1 MNSSP
6 VDELEIA
13 DAAGGDALSSGVLIH
28 ATVLLAFVNLD
39 SAVIDVE
46 LISRRFRADNPGGT
60 LVFTTDALGDVP
72 AWDVLGRLRW
82 QQGDGR
88 LRVDLGGAAP

>member
-28 ATVLLAFVNLD
+28 ATVLLAFVSL
-39 SAVIDVE
+39 
-46 LISRRFRADNPGGT
+46 
-60 LVFTTDALGDVP
+60 
-72 AWDVLGRLRW
+72 
-82 QQGDGR
+82 
-88 LRVDLGGAAP
+88 